1 MSKTKSRS
9 TLLLK
14 IISVL
19 FIIYGVYFVVGS
31 LLSLLGGTVVIP
43 GMSYL
48 AAGFGWVGAL
58 LEFIAGY
65 LGFKCK
71 NRPCVLFWGLL
82 FGACGVTL
90 FTTITSSSSVWDD
103 RKRRDSGG
111 FAAAVYLWREKI
123 RVKLLYRQPG

>member
-71 NRPCVLFWGLL
+71 NKTLCTILGFVVLVL
-82 FGACGVTL
+82 AAVTL
-90 FTTITSSSSVWDD
+90 FTTITSSPSVWTIV
-103 RKRRDSGG
+103 SG
-111 FAAAVYLWREKI
+111 VIPVVLP
-123 RVKLLYRQPG
+123 LLYIYGVRKSG

>member
-71 NRPCVLFWGLL
+71 NKTLCTFLGFVVLVL
-82 FGACGVTL
+82 AAVTL
-90 FTTITSSSSVWDD
+90 FTTITSSPSVWTIV
-103 RKRRDSGG
+103 SG
-111 FAAAVYLWREKI
+111 VIPVVLP
-123 RVKLLYRQPG
+123 LLYIYGVRKSA